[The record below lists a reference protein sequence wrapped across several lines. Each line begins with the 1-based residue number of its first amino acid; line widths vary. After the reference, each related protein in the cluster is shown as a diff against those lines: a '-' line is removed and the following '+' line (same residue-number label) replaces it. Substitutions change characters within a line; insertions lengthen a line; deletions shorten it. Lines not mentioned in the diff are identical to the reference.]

1 MSHADNADLINRL
14 KRAHGHLATI
24 IRMVEDDRDALEIA
38 QQMQAVLKALDKAKT
53 VLVSDHIEHHLEAV
67 AGPHSRETREE
78 LARLA
83 ALAKYL

>member
-53 VLVSDHIEHHLEAV
+53 VLVSDHIEHHARY
-67 AGPHSRETREE
+67 SRFSC
-78 LARLA
+78 
-83 ALAKYL
+83 